1 MIVVDTNILE
11 YLLIQGEHS
20 ERVEQ
25 LLIEDSNWVAPRLWL
40 DEFLNV
46 LATIERVGKMESQEA
61 DGILSDAIELME
73 DRSYDVPAQRVLAT
87 AKRTGCSAY
96 DSQFLTL
103 AEDLGLKLYSFDQK
117 LINRSGG
124 VAVKPE

>member
-1 MIVVDTNILE
+1 MIVVDTNILG
-11 YLLIQGEHS
+11 YLFIKGEHS

-25 LLIEDSNWVAPRLWL
+25 LLIEDSDWVAPRLWL

-46 LATIERVGKMESQEA
+46 LATMERVGKMESQEA

-87 AKRTGCSAY
+87 ARRTGCSAY

-117 LINRSGG
+117 LIKRSGG
-124 VAVKPE
+124 IAVKPE

>member
-1 MIVVDTNILE
+1 VIVVDTNILG
-11 YLLIQGEHS
+11 YLFIKGEHS
-20 ERVEQ
+20 DRVEQ
-25 LLIEDSNWVAPRLWL
+25 LLLADSDWVAPRLWL

-46 LATIERVGKMESQEA
+46 LATMERVGKMESQEA
-61 DGILSDAIELME
+61 DGILS
-73 DRSYDVPAQRVLAT
+73 YDVPAQRVLAT
-87 AKRTGCSAY
+87 ARRTGCSAY

>member
-25 LLIEDSNWVAPRLWL
+25 LLIEDSDWVAPRLWL

>member
-25 LLIEDSNWVAPRLWL
+25 LLIEDSNCVAPRLWL

-87 AKRTGCSAY
+87 ARRTGCSAY

>member
-1 MIVVDTNILE
+1 MIVVDTNILG
-11 YLLIQGEHS
+11 YLFIKGEHS

-25 LLIEDSNWVAPRLWL
+25 LLSEDSDWVAPRLWL

-46 LATIERVGKMESQEA
+46 LATMERVGKMESQEA

-87 AKRTGCSAY
+87 ARRTGCSAY

-117 LINRSGG
+117 LIKRSGG

>member
-1 MIVVDTNILE
+1 MIVVDTNILG
-11 YLLIQGEHS
+11 YLFIKGEHS
-20 ERVEQ
+20 DRVEQ
-25 LLIEDSNWVAPRLWL
+25 LLVEDPDWVAPRLWL

-46 LATIERVGKMESQEA
+46 LATMERVGKMEPQEA

-87 AKRTGCSAY
+87 ARRTGCSAY

-117 LINRSGG
+117 LVNRSGG

>member
-25 LLIEDSNWVAPRLWL
+25 LLIEDSDWVAPRLWL
-40 DEFLNV
+40 DEFLNI

-87 AKRTGCSAY
+87 ARRTGCSAY

-124 VAVKPE
+124 VAVKTE

>member
-87 AKRTGCSAY
+87 ARRTGCSAY

>member
-1 MIVVDTNILE
+1 VIVVDTNILE

-25 LLIEDSNWVAPRLWL
+25 LLIEDSDWVAPRLWL

>member
-25 LLIEDSNWVAPRLWL
+25 LLIEDSDWVAPRLWL

-87 AKRTGCSAY
+87 ARRTGCSAY

>member
-1 MIVVDTNILE
+1 VIVVDTNILE

-25 LLIEDSNWVAPRLWL
+25 LLIEDSDWVAPRLWL

-87 AKRTGCSAY
+87 ARRTGCSAY